1 MKNNAPSHLT
11 GTCVDLSYEGKGVF
25 KSGKEVVF
33 VDGMFPGEEGEVEV
47 TYHRSGASFGELVN
61 LTKASPDRIEPR
73 CKICHACGG
82 CSFQQLSYSAQLA
95 FKTKKVE
102 EQFRKVGHMDIKAN
116 PCIGM
121 DDPYYYRNKIQMPF
135 GKDRKGNVY
144 CGFFKTNTHVIVPV
158 NECFIE
164 DKRAVH
170 ILDAIKKLCKFIR
183 VEPYQ
188 EDERTGVLRH
198 VLIRTSYYKPQI
210 MVVLV
215 TAVDSFP
222 GRNNFVAALT
232 KECPEITTVVQNI
245 NPRVTNVI
253 LGEKERILYGK
264 GFIEDSLCGLSFRI
278 SAKSFY
284 QTNPV
289 ITEKLYSYAMEV
301 AKLSKDDVVFDAY
314 SGIGTIG
321 LIASKYCKNVL
332 SVELVPQAVKDGV
345 KNAQRNKVE
354 NFSMYCDD
362 ASSFMVRMARNKES
376 VDVLFMDPP
385 RKGADE
391 RFLNALISL
400 KPKRVVYVSC
410 DPSTLARDIAYLS
423 KSYKIETVQPF
434 DMFPHTT
441 HVETVCLLSNRKP
454 DTKVKIDVDLKDY

>member
-1 MKNNAPSHLT
+1 MKNNAPSLLK

-33 VDGMFPGEEGEVEV
+33 VDGMFPGEEGEVEI
-47 TYHRSGASFGELVN
+47 TYRRSGASFGELKS
-61 LTKASPDRIEPR
+61 LAKASQDRVQPR

-82 CSFQQLSYSAQLA
+82 CCFQQLSYSAQLA

-102 EQFRKVGHMDIKAN
+102 EQFRKVGHMDVKAN
-116 PCIGM
+116 ACIGM

-170 ILDAIKKLCKFIR
+170 ILDVIKKLCKTIR

-188 EDERTGVLRH
+188 EDERNGVLRH
-198 VLIRTSYYKPQI
+198 VLIRTSYYKSQI

-215 TAVDSFP
+215 TAVDAFP
-222 GRNNFVAALT
+222 GRSNFVSALT

-245 NPRVTNVI
+245 NPRATNVI
-253 LGEKERILYGK
+253 LGEKERVLYGK

-289 ITEKLYSYAMEV
+289 ITEKLYSYAMKV
-301 AKLSKDDVVFDAY
+301 AKLSEEDVVFDAY

-321 LIASKYCKNVL
+321 LIASKYCKSVL
-332 SVELVPQAVKDGV
+332 SVELVPQAVRDGI
-345 KNAQRNKVE
+345 KNAQRNKVG

-362 ASSFMVRMARNKES
+362 ASSFMTRMARNKEN

-410 DPSTLARDIAYLS
+410 DPSTLARDVAYLN
-423 KSYKIETVQPF
+423 KSYKVETIQPF

-441 HVETVCLLSNRKP
+441 HVETIVLLQRK
-454 DTKVKIDVDLKDY
+454 TVQN